1 MEKSFCITRLLYSQK
16 DLHMRK
22 LPVIKWKSPLVLPPF
37 AFCVISYESWHC
49 ITRCC
54 LFVWFVGWEPFVI
67 SALCILCTYI
77 FALVAHSYI
86 TYTQR
91 GLSVFFSCSIEFD
104 LESFDFDWRSVFFLF
119 FVGVCSLFLFLMRK
133 SPWNIEKMMP
143 RYTIH
148 RLK

>member
-1 MEKSFCITRLLYSQK
+1 MEKSFCRILLLYSQK

-22 LPVIKWKSPLVLPPF
+22 LPVIKWKSPLVLHPF

-91 GLSVFFSCSIEFD
+91 GLSGFFFRVVLNSIWNLLILIDD
-104 LESFDFDWRSVFFLF
+104 LFFFLF
-119 FVGVCSLFLFLMRK
+119 GVCSLFLFLMRK

>member
-1 MEKSFCITRLLYSQK
+1 MEKSFCRTRCCTPFIWESYQLSNGNPPLYH
-16 DLHMRK
+16 L
-22 LPVIKWKSPLVLPPF
+22 

-77 FALVAHSYI
+77 FALVVHSYI

-91 GLSVFFSCSIEFD
+91 GLSGFSCSIEFD
-104 LESFDFDWRSVFFLF
+104 LESFDFDWRSVFY
-119 FVGVCSLFLFLMRK
+119 GVCSLFFLMRK